1 MAATGA
7 EVLVHLDQTN
17 SIALPPHN
25 KRKRW
30 LTRFSRLRYCAHEP
44 NMQWPSTRSS
54 CYTIPPSTGTGT
66 ATSTSTASSPA
77 TTSLWPT
84 NEYARTVASECRAL
98 NATLLLILMSV
109 RLPPSLP
116 APATAA
122 SAAAIEKSHYG
133 VFNWILKYLSHAAA
147 AVRPHQASQAGSLA
161 VWCEGARRIPDPPWP
176 GRAIT

>member
-1 MAATGA
+1 MSCCKCNLLAQSCLSTHPCFPIGGYGSD
-7 EVLVHLDQTN
+7 ESRGPRLVHLDQTN

-30 LTRFSRLRYCAHEP
+30 LTRFSRLRYCAQEA

-54 CYTIPPSTGTGT
+54 FSTIHSCHCPGHH
-66 ATSTSTASSPA
+66 SP
-77 TTSLWPT
+77 TTSRRPT
-84 NEYARTVASECRAL
+84 NECARTVAGECRAL

-116 APATAA
+116 EPATAA

-147 AVRPHQASQAGSLA
+147 AVRAHQASQPGSLA
-161 VWCEGARRIPDPPWP
+161 VG
-176 GRAIT
+176 